1 MKNKIIENCQVEI
14 HPDRGVVYVHHNGI
28 SILRIGGLT
37 PKQCQQR
44 QIDVSAAE
52 QFPIDEFFIVAVR
65 RPDGSPPK
73 LSKAMGGNVYGDPSA
88 CDMTTNYIFLD
99 LADAKSFVCL
109 HPDKE
114 ILAVFRCHGEALEE
128 VPRA

>member
-1 MKNKIIENCQVEI
+1 MNNKVIENCQVEI
-14 HPDRGVVYVHHNGI
+14 HADRGVIYVHHEGI
-28 SILRIGGLT
+28 SILRISGLT

-44 QIDVSAAE
+44 QIDVSAVE

-73 LSKAMGGNVYGDPSA
+73 LSKAMGGSVYGDPSA
-88 CDMTTNYIFLD
+88 CGLTTNCIFFD
-99 LADAKSFVCL
+99 VADAKSFYCL

-114 ILAVFRCHGEALEE
+114 ILAVFRCHGEAMEE
-128 VPRA
+128 VKDA